1 MKRMPLQSIKSSFSS
16 FTSALLKATVMVA
29 VVFGVVFAGFTSNAM
44 AYNIDYG
51 MDQARGAKTIE
62 YYGEPVREIVEQTM
76 KNNVNHPQPKATSQ
90 NSYKRESKL
99 NNVLPERRG
108 KAFSLEKFLSM
119 RATSNPN
126 K

>member
-1 MKRMPLQSIKSSFSS
+1 MTHTPSYLIKASLA
-16 FTSALLKATVMVA
+16 ALFRATAVVAIAFA
-29 VVFGVVFAGFTSNAM
+29 VVFTGFAGNAM

-62 YYGEPVREIVEQTM
+62 YYGESYGEPLREIVEQAM
-76 KNNVNHPQPKATSQ
+76 KNNVNHPEPKPTSQ
-90 NSYKRESKL
+90 NSYQRKSKL
-99 NNVLPERRG
+99 NNLLPERRG
-108 KAFSLEKFLSM
+108 EAFSLERFLSM

>member
-1 MKRMPLQSIKSSFSS
+1 MRTPSQSIKSSL
-16 FTSALLKATVMVA
+16 TALVRATAVVA
-29 VVFGVVFAGFTSNAM
+29 VTFAVIFTGFTGSAM

-76 KNNVNHPQPKATSQ
+76 KNNVNHPEPKATSQ
-90 NSYKRESKL
+90 NSYQRESKL
-99 NNVLPERRG
+99 NNLLPERRG
-108 KAFSLEKFLSM
+108 QAFSLERFLSM